1 MPLFKQV
8 VDALDQQK
16 PFVIYSKSNQQTV
29 VGMFQKTAALFK
41 LDDYKS
47 KGFVFAPF
55 DGQQAVFIPYSESE
69 VIVEPWIPN
78 EEVAKEVTLNY
89 DDKRASSA
97 FEALVKKGVAAI
109 KSARFDKVVLS
120 RKETLV
126 RESISVIDWYKKLK
140 STYPTAFCYLFFHPE
155 VGMWMGATPEQL
167 LKVGDN
173 RVFTM
178 ALAGTQLDKQQNPV
192 VWGEKEQQEQRFV
205 TDFIL
210 DSLSEYVT
218 ELSITAP
225 FTAYAGTIMHI
236 RTDIEGNLNNID
248 DLKNIIDKLHPT
260 PAVCGMPKQASR
272 DFILAEEGYDRKF
285 YSGYLGELNGDL
297 TLNKDGFTDLFV
309 NLRCMELEEHQ
320 IHLYL
325 GCGITRDS
333 VASDEFI
340 ETVNKSST
348 MKKIVS

>member
-1 MPLFKQV
+1 MSLFKQA
-8 VDALDQQK
+8 VDALELQK
-16 PFVIYSKSNQQTV
+16 PFVIYSKPHQDSI
-29 VGMFQKTAALFK
+29 VGMFQNTAALFK
-41 LDDYKS
+41 LDDYTS

-78 EEVAKEVTLNY
+78 GEVAKEVILNY
-89 DDKRASSA
+89 DDKQAATA
-97 FEALVKKGVAAI
+97 FDALVKKGVDAI
-109 KSARFDKVVLS
+109 QSARFDKVVLS
-120 RKETLV
+120 RKETLSKD
-126 RESISVIDWYKKLK
+126 SIAVIEWYKKLK
-140 STYPTAFCYLFFHPE
+140 STYPTAFCYLFFHPQ
-155 VGMWMGATPEQL
+155 VGLWMGATPEQL

-178 ALAGTQLDKQQNPV
+178 ALAGTQLNKQQNPV
-192 VWGEKEQQEQRFV
+192 VWGEKEQQEQRYV

-210 DSLSEYVT
+210 DSLSDYVT
-218 ELSITAP
+218 NLSVSEP
-225 FTAYAGTIMHI
+225 FTAYAGNVMHI
-236 RTDIEGNLNNID
+236 RTDIEGD
-248 DLKNIIDKLHPT
+248 FSDMEDLKNIIDQLHPT
-260 PAVCGMPKQASR
+260 PAVCGMPKKASR
-272 DFILAEEGYDRKF
+272 DFILAEEGYNRKF
-285 YSGYLGELNGDL
+285 YTGYLGELNGDL

-309 NLRCMELEEHQ
+309 NLRCMEVEEHQ

-333 VASDEFI
+333 IASDEFI